1 MIWPGKP
8 SISDNNSQKRSIKGK
23 YQNLISK
30 QTKTAPKGTRF
41 PQVLKSVVLTLTG
54 FEPAICFVDH
64 VNAAFATHNTAITV
78 PVLERAERVFD
89 FHNKSS
95 FLMWRG
101 PAPGVAGVP
110 ENRNSEFMVG
120 TTRFE
125 LVTPSMSTKC
135 STAELSAH
143 ECQLKIQY
151 PNKNG
156 AQNPAPVAGL

>member
-1 MIWPGKP
+1 LKKSQAVPFFFVGK
-8 SISDNNSQKRSIKGK
+8 SCEIHEIVKTKVQTSENRDQKGRGSQIVSC
-23 YQNLISK
+23 Q
-30 QTKTAPKGTRF
+30 F
-41 PQVLKSVVLTLTG
+41 LTLAG
-54 FEPAICFVDH
+54 FEPTICFVDH

-95 FLMWRG
+95 FLIWRG

-143 ECQLKIQY
+143 EYQFETMCPKKMGRRI
-151 PNKNG
+151 PRR
-156 AQNPAPVAGL
+156 